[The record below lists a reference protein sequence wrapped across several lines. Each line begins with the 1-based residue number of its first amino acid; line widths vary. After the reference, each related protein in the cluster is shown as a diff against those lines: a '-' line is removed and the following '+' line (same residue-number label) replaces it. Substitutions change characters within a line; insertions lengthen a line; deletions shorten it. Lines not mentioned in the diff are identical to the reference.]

1 MILVVTRGGRSP
13 TANRWRTVKLMAAID
28 AINRLA
34 STLCK
39 CFFFFFYNSLIRPS
53 PLIERSLGTQARNFR
68 FGRLGAGAARK
79 FPNNTRDYWY
89 SRRFEKKK
97 KRSPARAVSV
107 FAESA
112 TRDPITKVD
121 NSGIERGLCGE
132 QTISQTPFDGEI
144 KFKRDPRS
152 VLPRNST

>member
-1 MILVVTRGGRSP
+1 MNDLSARRRAIFDS
-13 TANRWRTVKLMAAID
+13 AAWGP
-28 AINRLA
+28 A
-34 STLCK
+34 
-39 CFFFFFYNSLIRPS
+39 RP
-53 PLIERSLGTQARNFR
+53 ENFR
-68 FGRLGAGAARK
+68 T
-79 FPNNTRDYWY
+79 TRAIIDIRVV
-89 SRRFEKKK
+89 SRKKK
-97 KRSPARAVSV
+97 KRSPVRAVSV